1 MVKSAEIINQPY
13 SGEFEERIYDNES
26 SWNSQNWTWVKFTKT
41 DFTKW
46 VGQFRG
52 SARKIAIPNKR
63 NETIVLTSDYI
74 FRLDN
79 NTGNLIELENQPQYH
94 NLTTSPNGTF
104 IFADYYRIERMISSL
119 KDTKTI
125 QSPIEMDMIEFK
137 DWKGDVL
144 EFTCDEFTNRDRH
157 LVMELNVNDWKIRIK
172 NAIQQ
177 KI

>member
-1 MVKSAEIINQPY
+1 LLKDKNQIIHALTRPKN
-13 SGEFEERIYDNES
+13 
-26 SWNSQNWTWVKFTKT
+26 KT
-41 DFTKW
+41 
-46 VGQFRG
+46 
-52 SARKIAIPNKR
+52 

-79 NTGNLIELENQPQYH
+79 ETGNVKELDNHPQYH

-104 IFADYYRIERMISSL
+104 IFADYYRIEKMISSL

-144 EFTCDEFTNRDRH
+144 EFTCDEFTNWDRH

-172 NAIQQ
+172 NAMQQ
-177 KI
+177 KNIAHAAIN